1 MYTLRFLFSQAFLTL
16 YFFKLIE
23 KVFIQQRTKAEESA
37 DQAAGLEAPLS
48 IMIPMAVCFLA
59 IILLGVF
66 NTKIVDILLIALKG
80 VAI

>member
-1 MYTLRFLFSQAFLTL
+1 M
-16 YFFKLIE
+16 
-23 KVFIQQRTKAEESA
+23 FIQKRTKVEDPD

-48 IMIPMAVCFLA
+48 IMIPMVVCFLA
-59 IILLGVF
+59 IILIGVF